1 MIGQRQFGCFVGRM
15 RVQQSNPERGVC
27 CWCGGWDLNPRTP
40 TGQGPEP
47 CAFDL
52 SWQPPR
58 ERKKE
63 RAFDKC
69 LSCLGAVPAREGQS
83 CFRRCQ
89 LPNYPLTSCPSGI
102 RSSRRKS
109 FSKKISMLFSTPGGG
124 RFSRAPSFVRGSKK
138 CF

>member
-1 MIGQRQFGCFVGRM
+1 MLSGSSLFVAPAHI
-15 RVQQSNPERGVC
+15 PELTKCKNLGWMADLG
-27 CWCGGWDLNPRTP
+27 WCGGWDLNPRTP

-58 ERKKE
+58 EPKKE

-69 LSCLGAVPAREGQS
+69 LSCLGAVPARESQS

-89 LPNYPLTSCPSGI
+89 LPNYPLTSCSSGI

-109 FSKKISMLFSTPGGG
+109 FSKK
-124 RFSRAPSFVRGSKK
+124 
-138 CF
+138 